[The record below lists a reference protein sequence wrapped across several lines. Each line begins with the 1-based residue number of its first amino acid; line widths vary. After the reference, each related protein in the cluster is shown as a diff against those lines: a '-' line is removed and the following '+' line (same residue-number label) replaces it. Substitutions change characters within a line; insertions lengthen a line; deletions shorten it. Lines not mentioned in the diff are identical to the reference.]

1 MLSARDYFEID
12 KPRGKLI
19 CKVVISGEKS
29 NGTARYCNA
38 ELADN
43 KNTSAM
49 NGHLEARHK
58 NIKFKKRTNEAEN
71 QNTPSAIKAALLNTN
86 YYDKDSETYKSITD
100 NLIEFIAVTN
110 QPLSIVDEKPFVKLE
125 SKLNNKYKIPGR
137 QIITEKYLKE
147 SCEKIKM

>member
-71 QNTPSAIKAALLNTN
+71 LNTPSAIKAALLNTN
-86 YYDKDSETYKSITD
+86 FYDKDSETYKSITD

-110 QPLSIVDEKPFVKLE
+110 QPLSIVDEKPFVKLV

>member
-1 MLSARDYFEID
+1 MLSARDHFEIE

-19 CKVVISGEKS
+19 CKVVISGERS

-58 NIKFKKRTNEAEN
+58 NIKFKKRTNGLEN
-71 QNTPSAIKAALLNTN
+71 PNTPSAIKASLLNIN
-86 YYDKDSETYKSITD
+86 FYD
-100 NLIEFIAVTN
+100 
-110 QPLSIVDEKPFVKLE
+110 
-125 SKLNNKYKIPGR
+125 
-137 QIITEKYLKE
+137 
-147 SCEKIKM
+147 